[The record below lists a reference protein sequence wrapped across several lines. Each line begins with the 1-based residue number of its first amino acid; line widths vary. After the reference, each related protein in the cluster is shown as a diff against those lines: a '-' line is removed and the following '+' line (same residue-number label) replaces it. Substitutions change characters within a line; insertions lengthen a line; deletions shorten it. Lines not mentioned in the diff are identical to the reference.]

1 MSGTQGPP
9 QQPAPAAEEREPQT
23 AVAPL
28 NTIVK
33 EDVAAASKAV
43 DDWLRA
49 FSGGY
54 VTLERLTMVLGSI
67 PIVGNIMALVDVF
80 LDIINIVE
88 KKAKDGIETFLL
100 WVSLGINLIG
110 LIPLPPSM
118 AAARMSLRPTLH
130 LVKQELRNAA
140 SNLGEAV
147 VTILVGHLNATI
159 AGELETFID
168 GAIAKLGEMLQSCAK
183 LADDVVDN
191 LVDVLRRVLGQKD
204 MFDTGTPAAAETNV
218 HDPKTQSTWSRLWG
232 SAVKYTK
239 ESANYVAKAASNRLP
254 PSLAGRVNEVIES
267 LLNFKVS
274 FRATLGR
281 LASQEEQASIRWLLN
296 KLKAALLRKKGQRG
310 AIVPPSTGA
319 VADKDKPGAQL
330 EHINKQAPAQNTA
343 GCKNCPAPARVGG
356 SISLATG
363 CESFMHLDFVLAAP
377 LPIEWARSYS
387 SQLDAYDRGSLG
399 ARWNTP
405 YSARVDIVTPAK
417 GARQGQPSLVYR
429 AGDGREHAYP
439 VLAVGQVW
447 RDAIEAVTLT
457 RLSET
462 LLALDFGKPLPAG
475 EQADWREVYERV
487 EGRPHYRLVAQQA
500 RDGMSIGLRYD
511 HVIASTGEQ
520 VLSDVISKQGE
531 LTVAHVGTLPDAQTG
546 LIKSLWELKD
556 GQVVRQLAAYTHDA
570 ERDLVAAQDEDGASW
585 SYTYAHH
592 LVTRYTDRTGR
603 GMNLQYDGTGANA
616 KAVREWTDDGS
627 FALTLEWDRNIR
639 LTYVTDALGG
649 ETWFYYDIQGYTYRV
664 IHPDK
669 LQEWFFRDDA
679 KNLTRHVHADG
690 STDDYS
696 YDADGNLQMHTR
708 ADGSRV
714 HFEYDRLNRMTGL
727 RDAEGNI
734 WKRDHDAQGHV
745 TEETDPLGHK
755 TEYAYDKAGR
765 PVCITDAKGGTKL
778 LSYTPAGQLASYTD
792 CSGKTSRWAYDSRGR
807 LTKTIDAAG
816 QATRYRYT
824 PTGEAASGSEANHPG
839 RLEEVSL
846 PDQTREHFAHDAE
859 GRLLA
864 HTDALGR
871 RTRYSYNRAGLV
883 AGRTDAAGRTL
894 GYHWDLLGR
903 LSELRNENGSRY
915 NFRYD
920 PAGRLL
926 EETGFDRQ
934 SRQYL
939 YEEASGA
946 LAQVVEAGAHTTVF
960 HFDPMG
966 RLVERN
972 AGQGQ
977 AERFAFDRNGRL
989 IAAANGD
996 AKLQWFYDPAGNL
1009 TREHQHHLAR
1019 SQTAVWQHR
1028 YDELNRRIATVR
1040 PDGHVTQWLTYGSG
1054 HVHGLLVD
1062 GQDILGFERDDLHR
1076 EVGRAQGNGLDQRL
1090 RYDPVGRLLEQHI
1103 SHAKAGTAGAG
1114 RTAGTA
1120 EALSLRRSYGYDKA
1134 GQLTAIGDTR
1144 RGNLS
1149 YRYDP
1154 VGRLLEANGRL
1165 GRETFAFDPAGNI
1178 ADATGND
1185 SRSGLHAV
1193 NRLLD
1198 NLLKE
1203 YAGTTYRYDQR
1214 GNMTERVK
1222 NGKKTAFEWDGFNRM
1237 TAATSEEG
1245 STRFSYDPLGRR
1257 IAKRSRD
1264 AMTLFGWDGDTLA
1277 FESTQSMAGD
1287 SERQGRGS
1295 SVHYIHEPDSFVPLV
1310 QIRQAKAIALSAST
1324 DVKALMEANGG
1335 RYDIAQDPLWNGEQL
1350 PAPAAFAKEEIAF
1363 YQCDHIGTPQELT
1376 DHNGQVAWS
1385 AQYKAWGEAKEVI
1398 SEAGRRAG
1406 FANPIR
1412 FQGQYLDDETGLHYN
1427 RHRYYD
1433 PQAGRFVSSDP
1444 LGLGGGINTHA
1455 YVPNPV
1461 AWVDPL
1467 GLQAAPACKKPK
1479 SGRFAT
1485 SDGAAKAAVM
1495 RYNDKSIRDNVE
1507 YGGLVYRTPDGKYD
1521 YTKATRGEKDT
1532 VNPWDPSSPSIP
1544 KCAQEV
1550 AYWHTHGDH
1559 SDRNGNRTTRAK
1571 DYYASNDFS
1580 PEDKTAAKTGMKHDD
1595 PDYRAYLG
1603 TPSDGYKGYSPQT
1616 NQTYRL

>member
-1 MSGTQGPP
+1 MAGNEGQAQGK
-9 QQPAPAAEEREPQT
+9 QPAEREPQA

-88 KKAKDGIETFLL
+88 KKAKDGIESFLL

-130 LVKQELRNAA
+130 LVKQELKHAA
-140 SNLGEAV
+140 SNLGEAI

-159 AGELETFID
+159 MGELDKFIE
-168 GAIAKLGEMLQSCAK
+168 GAIAQLDGILKRCAD
-183 LADDVVDN
+183 LADNIIDN

-204 MFDTGTPAAAETNV
+204 LFAVARPVAAETRV
-218 HDPKTQSTWSRLWG
+218 HDPKTQSTWSRMWG
-232 SAVKYTK
+232 AAVRYSKQ
-239 ESANYVAKAASNRLP
+239 SANYVAKAAASQLP
-254 PSLAGRVNEVIES
+254 AGVASRVNGVISQMLDFKRLLRSQLSALANKES
-267 LLNFKVS
+267 
-274 FRATLGR
+274 
-281 LASQEEQASIRWLLN
+281 QASIMWLLH
-296 KLKAALLRKKGQRG
+296 KLRDALLRKKGKRTVT
-310 AIVPPSTGA
+310 VPPKAGA
-319 VADKDKPGAQL
+319 RAEEVKPPGQL
-330 EHINKQAPAQNTA
+330 ERISRQAPAQGTG
-343 GCKNCPAPARVGG
+343 GCKNCPAPARKGA
-356 SISLATG
+356 SISLSTG
-363 CESFMHLDFVLAAP
+363 NESFVHTDFALDAP
-377 LPIEWARSYS
+377 LPIEWARTYASD
-387 SQLDAYDRGSLG
+387 LDAFDGGSLG
-399 ARWNTP
+399 ARWITP
-405 YSARVDIVTPAK
+405 FSTRVDLATPLR
-417 GARQGQPSLVYR
+417 GARQGQPSFVYH
-429 AGDGREHAYP
+429 AADGRSHACP
-439 VLAVGQVW
+439 LLEPGQTHF
-447 RDAIEAVTLT
+447 DAIEEVAVT

-462 LLALDFGKPLPAG
+462 LLALDFGKPLSAG
-475 EQADWREVYERV
+475 EQAEWREVYERV
-487 EGRPHYRLVAQQA
+487 EGRQHYRLVAQQA
-500 RDGMSIGLRYD
+500 KDGKSIGLRYD

-520 VLSDVISKQGE
+520 VLSDVISKQGD
-531 LTVAHVGTLPDAQTG
+531 VVIAHVGTLPDAQTG

-556 GQVVRQLAAYTHDA
+556 GQVVRQLAAYTHDG

-585 SYTYAHH
+585 SYSYAHH

-603 GMNLQYDGTGANA
+603 GMNLQYDGTGADA
-616 KAVREWTDDGS
+616 KAVREWSDDGS

-649 ETWFYYDIQGYTYRV
+649 ETWHYYDIQGYTYRI
-664 IHPDK
+664 IHPDR
-669 LQEWFFRDDA
+669 LQEWFFRDEA
-679 KNLTRHVHADG
+679 KNLTRHVHTDG

-696 YDADGNLQMHTR
+696 YDADGNLQVHTR

-727 RDAEGNI
+727 RDAEGNV
-734 WKRDHDAQGHV
+734 WKRDHDAQGNV
-745 TEETDPLGHK
+745 TEEIDPLGHK
-755 TEYAYDKAGR
+755 TEYVYDKAGR
-765 PVCITDAKGGTKL
+765 PVSITDARGGTKL

-792 CSGKTSRWAYDSRGR
+792 CSGKTSRWVYDSRGR

-816 QATRYRYT
+816 QTTSYRYT
-824 PTGEAASGSEANHPG
+824 PMGETASGGEANHPG

-903 LSELRNENGSRY
+903 LSELRNENGSHY

-926 EETGFDRQ
+926 EEIGFDRQ

-939 YEEASGA
+939 YDEHSGA
-946 LAQVVEAGAHTTVF
+946 LAQVVEAGGHTTALR
-960 HFDPMG
+960 FDPMG
-966 RLVERN
+966 RLVERD

-989 IAAANGD
+989 IEAVNGD
-996 AKLQWFYDPAGNL
+996 ARLQWFYDAAGNL

-1028 YDELNRRIATVR
+1028 HDELNRRIATIR

-1076 EVGRAQGNGLDQRL
+1076 EVGRTQGNGLEQRL
-1090 RYDPVGRLLEQHI
+1090 RYDPAGRLLEQHI
-1103 SHAKAGTAGAG
+1103 SRARDSSAD
-1114 RTAGTA
+1114 
-1120 EALSLRRSYGYDKA
+1120 ALSLRRNYGYDKA

-1154 VGRLLEANGRL
+1154 VGRLLEANSRL

-1178 ADATGND
+1178 ADALD
-1185 SRSGLHAV
+1185 HHSRPGVQAV

-1203 YAGTTYRYDQR
+1203 YAGTTYRYDKR
-1214 GNMTERVK
+1214 GNMTERVR
-1222 NGKKTAFEWDGFNRM
+1222 NGKKTTFEWDGFNRM

-1264 AMTLFGWDGDTLA
+1264 SVTLFGWDGDTLA
-1277 FESTQSMAGD
+1277 FESTQSIAGD
-1287 SERQGRGS
+1287 GERQGRGS
-1295 SVHYIHEPDSFVPLV
+1295 SVHYIHEPGSFVPLV
-1310 QIRQAKAIALSAST
+1310 QIRQARAVALSEST

-1335 RYDIAQDPLWNGEQL
+1335 RYDIEQDPLWNGEQL
-1350 PAPAAFAKEEIAF
+1350 QAPEGFAKEEIAF
-1363 YQCDHIGTPQELT
+1363 YQCDHLGTPQELT
-1376 DHNGQVAWS
+1376 DHSGRVAWS

-1398 SEAGRRAG
+1398 SEAGRKAG

-1461 AWVDPL
+1461 AWIDPL
-1467 GLQAAPACKKPK
+1467 GLQAAPACRKPK

-1485 SDGAAKAAVM
+1485 ADGAAKAAVM

-1532 VNPWDPSSPSIP
+1532 VNPWDPASPSIP

-1559 SDRNGNRTTRAK
+1559 SDQNGNRTTRAK

-1580 PEDKTAAKTGMKHDD
+1580 PEDKAAARTGMKHDD